1 MDPRSRGNLSTDV
14 CVNHAGT
21 HAVDD
26 DEGTRWE
33 QKKRRQS
40 AQSRRVSAVHIL
52 NDTYSPSGPR
62 AILVISSIVYMS
74 RILLLA

>member
-1 MDPRSRGNLSTDV
+1 MPGHTLLTMTRGLGGNK
-14 CVNHAGT
+14 
-21 HAVDD
+21 
-26 DEGTRWE
+26 
-33 QKKRRQS
+33 KKRRQS
-40 AQSRRVSAVHIL
+40 AQSRRVSTVHIL